1 MNSYLVQK
9 MSSCLWVRNDFEE
22 KFPSYR
28 PRQGL
33 IFIEMRLSDEYD
45 PEWVEYSCFEQSE

>member
-9 MSSCLWVRNDFEE
+9 MSSCLWVRNDFGE
-22 KFPSYR
+22 KCPSYR